1 MAEYINIENP
11 FLAKLRQLIWKVI
24 NQGFGIQK
32 DPENNF
38 QENSINQ
45 YKLT

>member
-1 MAEYINIENP
+1 MAEYINIEKP
-11 FLAKLRQLIWKVI
+11 FLAKLRQLIRKVI

-38 QENSINQ
+38 QENILNQ